1 MIKEHRILT
10 DALDVTVGWP
20 SDGSGKREIE
30 HDVENRCVQDIHPSY
45 LFMKIPTT
53 PLPIFPVCRIILS
66 FVKKK
71 GIVGKPKSKMICII
85 NSQTSSL
92 YSVAFNILILSILL

>member
-66 FVKKK
+66 FVIKKRHRRK
-71 GIVGKPKSKMICII
+71 TQI
-85 NSQTSSL
+85 QDDL
-92 YSVAFNILILSILL
+92 YYKLPN